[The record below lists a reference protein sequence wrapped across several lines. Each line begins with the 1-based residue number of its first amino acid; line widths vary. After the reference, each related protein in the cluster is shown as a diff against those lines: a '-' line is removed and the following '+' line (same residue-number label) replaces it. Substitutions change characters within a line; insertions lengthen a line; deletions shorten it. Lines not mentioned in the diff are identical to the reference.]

1 MAQPC
6 WRRRELPWE
15 KRLLA
20 LRLSH
25 IRRPKSSG
33 QNPVVR
39 GRHGISATSQSSTC
53 ENSRTARCKKHGNT
67 LIGTLRKT
75 YGPHFA
81 KGCAD
86 DDKLSD
92 VLHKLDEPS
101 LSALVEDHAAA
112 AIPVSAFV
120 WAQAYRFSQR
130 LGPRPGRGASPARM
144 ASAPPQTR
152 QGASA

>member
-101 LSALVEDHAAA
+101 LSALVEDQKKKRRGCHRAGVRFCVGPGVPVFAAPRA
-112 AIPVSAFV
+112 EA
-120 WAQAYRFSQR
+120 
-130 LGPRPGRGASPARM
+130 GPRR
-144 ASAPPQTR
+144 
-152 QGASA
+152 